1 MLMKQYQPV
10 VEARSQ
16 TPETNNVQRSSRRRT
31 LEEAYED
38 ETRDGNFNLGLPHWY
53 YLSHH

>member
-1 MLMKQYQPV
+1 MKQYQPV